1 MTYTDFVKTVES
13 TSWHQPNERLLHAAM
28 GLCTETA
35 ELFEI
40 DNEQHQLEELGDI
53 CWYLAL
59 GLDAIGHS
67 FEAVPLLETED
78 FLNKVRGEDPGQ
90 ALVIYSSDLLDMV
103 KKQVFYGREIDAT
116 KAVDAFVMIKNV
128 LIHGM
133 VAIDLD
139 YDIDAVVA
147 ANIKKLTARFPE
159 KFSEDA
165 ANNRDVKAEYAA
177 MNR

>member
-116 KAVDAFVMIKNV
+116 KAVDAFVLEFQGGKGQA
-128 LIHGM
+128 LGAPGHEE
-133 VAIDLD
+133 
-139 YDIDAVVA
+139 VA
-147 ANIKKLTARFPE
+147 AADADDVNQE
-159 KFSEDA
+159 KI
-165 ANNRDVKAEYAA
+165 VKG
-177 MNR
+177 RRG